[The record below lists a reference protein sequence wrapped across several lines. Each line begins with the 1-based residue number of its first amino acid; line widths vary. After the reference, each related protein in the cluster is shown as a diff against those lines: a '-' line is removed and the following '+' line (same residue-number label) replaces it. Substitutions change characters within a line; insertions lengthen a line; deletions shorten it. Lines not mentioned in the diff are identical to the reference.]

1 MTVSAP
7 ISPEYADL
15 PYRPCVGMMLLNGR
29 GEAFVARRID
39 MPSEA
44 WQMPQGG
51 IDEGEA
57 PEIAVFREMRE
68 EIGTDKAEILGQS
81 AGWHD
86 YDLPPELLG
95 KIWGGRYRGQRQKW
109 FVMRFTGRDRDINI
123 LTEEPEFLAWKWAP
137 VAQLPDLI
145 VPFKRDLYA
154 KIVAEFA
161 PYAERIAA
169 ERGAR

>member
-1 MTVSAP
+1 MTAAP
-7 ISPEYADL
+7 LPSEFAHL
-15 PYRPCVGMMLLNGR
+15 PYRPCVGFMLLNAR

-57 PEIAVFREMRE
+57 PEAAVFREMRE
-68 EIGTDKAEILGQS
+68 EIGTDKAEILGES
-81 AGWHD
+81 ATWHD

-109 FVMRFTGRDRDINI
+109 FVMRYTGRERDINI
-123 LTEEPEFLAWKWAP
+123 MTDEPEFLAWKWAP
-137 VAQLPDLI
+137 LADLPDLI
-145 VPFKRDLYA
+145 VPFKRELY
-154 KIVAEFA
+154 KKLVAEFA

-169 ERGAR
+169 ETGAR

>member
-1 MTVSAP
+1 MTSAAEIP
-7 ISPEYADL
+7 AEYADL

-39 MPSEA
+39 MPSES

-51 IDEGEA
+51 IDAGEA
-57 PEIAVFREMRE
+57 PNVAVFREMRE
-68 EIGTDKAEILGQS
+68 EIGTEKAQVLGES

-109 FVMRFTGRDRDINI
+109 FVLRFTGNDADINI
-123 LTEEPEFLAWKWAP
+123 ATPEPEFLAWKWAP

-145 VPFKRDLYA
+145 VPFKRDLYT

-161 PYAERIAA
+161 PYAERVAA
-169 ERGAR
+169 DGR